1 MSSPALGLPLIHCL
15 KPLHKIITAL
25 RSQDLGLLSRYDDL
39 YIKAFTELKNDDFM
53 GRIESIR
60 VQLAAAQD
68 NQLGITPSAK
78 TIPYRPTESKLST
91 GELLTKVMEDSTTLP
106 DALN

>member
-1 MSSPALGLPLIHCL
+1 MSSPALGLTLIHCL

-39 YIKAFTELKNDDFM
+39 YIKAFTELKNDGLM

-68 NQLGITPSAK
+68 NQLGITPSATQEK
-78 TIPYRPTESKLST
+78 RKPSPTGQRSPNC
-91 GELLTKVMEDSTTLP
+91 LLGIVDQGYG
-106 DALN
+106 